1 MSKLKTIMQ
10 KGMPPKRHPQEKN
23 RIYSYFTVLNPPIEV
38 NSSIKVSL
46 ISAI

>member
-1 MSKLKTIMQ
+1 MPKLKTIMQ
-10 KGMPPKRHPQEKN
+10 KGMPPKRHPQEKI
-23 RIYSYFTVLNPPIEV
+23 RTYSYFTVLNLPIEV